1 MTSDTMGNTWKRGI
15 RVKHLDKENPR
26 HHQQETTMKWTD
38 VYLVGQGYHDS
49 VGDVCPLFNACVDD
63 ISDEQVEVEE
73 GEEAHGHAQRQP
85 PLRKEPQ
92 GEVLQLSGR
101 RQGASV
107 QDGEAELGGHRRY
120 RLLRFCTVATQ
131 VHLQH
136 GGQSF
141 DNESQTSLLCMF
153 GSLGSLPV
161 QQQGCRC
168 GFNSLEV

>member
-15 RVKHLDKENPR
+15 RVKHPGKENPTR
-26 HHQQETTMKWTD
+26 HQQKTTMKWTD

-49 VGDVCPLFNACVDD
+49 VGDVFPLFNARIDD

-73 GEEAHGHAQRQP
+73 GDEAHGHAKRQP
-85 PLRKEPQ
+85 PLREEPQ

-101 RQGASV
+101 RQGSSV
-107 QDGEAELGGHRRY
+107 QDGETELGGHRRY
-120 RLLRFCTVATQ
+120 LLLRFCTVATQ

-141 DNESQTSLLCMF
+141 DNGSQTSLLCVF
-153 GSLGSLPV
+153 GTLGSLPV
-161 QQQGCRC
+161 QQQGYRWE
-168 GFNSLEV
+168 FNSLEV

>member
-1 MTSDTMGNTWKRGI
+1 MGNTWKRGI
-15 RVKHLDKENPR
+15 RVKHLDKENPTHR
-26 HHQQETTMKWTD
+26 QQKTTMKWTD

-49 VGDVCPLFNACVDD
+49 VGDVLPLFNTRVDD

-73 GEEAHGHAQRQP
+73 GDQAHGHAQRQP
-85 PLRKEPQ
+85 PLREEPQ
-92 GEVLQLSGR
+92 GEVFQLSGR
-101 RQGASV
+101 RQGPSV

-141 DNESQTSLLCMF
+141 DKGSQSSLLCMF
-153 GSLGSLPV
+153 SAPGSLRL
-161 QQQGCRC
+161 QQQGYRW
-168 GFNSLEV
+168 GFNGLEDWEEK